1 MANTPVFDANDYAS
15 ERIAESDRRNMVVT
29 DQYEPGSTFKMVAV
43 AAALEAGLVT
53 PTADFTLGPENRR
66 VRRGHSRGA

>member
-15 ERIAESDRRNMVVT
+15 ESILESDRRNMVVT
-29 DQYEPGSTFKMVAV
+29 DQYEPGSTFKMVTV

-53 PTADFTLGPENRR
+53 PRDASSSWVGTSRSTTWPP
-66 VRRGHSRGA
+66 RGA